1 MPKAAEKSSPPSFE
15 AALTELESV
24 VQAMEDG
31 RMSLEESLEAYRRGT
46 ELMNFCQHALAA
58 AEQQVS
64 LLENETLRE
73 FRPGT
78 IAD

>member
-1 MPKAAEKSSPPSFE
+1 MPKAVETSSPASFE
-15 AALTELESV
+15 AALTELEAV

-31 RMSLEESLEAYRRGT
+31 RMSLEESLAAYRRGT

-64 LLENETLRE
+64 QLENETLRE